1 MSWKKN
7 TFWIIGSLIV
17 LVIVSTVA
25 IAVFQPQQFGRGGRY
40 KRSMDMVGAEY
51 ALSESGNMPVAAA
64 PRMMMKQVAGA
75 SAELPRERKLI
86 KKGELN
92 LEVSSADDTA
102 KKIIDIVNACSGI
115 IVDSSVEKYQNEA
128 KKGITVLKVQP
139 KDFEDTLAK
148 IKAIGKLDSQR
159 ITGEDVTEEYVDLEA
174 RLKNFQMVKDRLT
187 AILQDKARTVKDIL
201 EVERE
206 LARVGEQIES
216 IQGRMKYLDRQVDLA
231 TITVN
236 YYEPSAIAPETLNVF
251 KKLKETIRRAVEA
264 FINVFNAGIIVIFA
278 LLPILIWLGIIFFLV
293 VTIKRLFFKKK

>member
-25 IAVFQPQQFGRGGRY
+25 IAVLQPQQFGRGGKY
-40 KRSMDMVGAEY
+40 NRSVMMEAD
-51 ALSESGNMPVAAA
+51 SFSSGEAMSVNAA

-115 IVDSSVEKYQNEA
+115 IVDSSVEKYQNVA
-128 KKGITVLKVQP
+128 KKGTTILKVQP

-236 YYEPSAIAPETLNVF
+236 YYEPSAITPETLNVF

-278 LLPILIWLGIIFFLV
+278 LLPILIWLGIIVFLV
-293 VTIKRLFFKKK
+293 VTVKKLFFRKK